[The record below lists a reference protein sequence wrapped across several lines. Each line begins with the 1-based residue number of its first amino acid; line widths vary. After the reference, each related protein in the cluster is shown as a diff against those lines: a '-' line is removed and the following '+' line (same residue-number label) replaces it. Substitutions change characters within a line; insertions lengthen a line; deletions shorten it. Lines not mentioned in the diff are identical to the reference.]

1 MCCGPS
7 TCGCVPTWARR
18 RLASAC
24 DACVD
29 ACADTVDRA
38 ARCVEPFMCMGAA
51 MLVLADAWLF
61 FSGPV
66 LRGAGRGGGPA
77 GAAAVALHGAFAAWL
92 LGNVLLNHALCT
104 FSTPGTT
111 KEEDMQEL
119 SAAWAPGW
127 RWCDACARH
136 KPPMAHHCSVC
147 RKCVLKMDH
156 HCVWMANCIGFNNY
170 RFFFLYV
177 WWMWV
182 GCAYSASMTFFDG
195 RRRYRVPKQWIDAD
209 FFGFFLMILA
219 ASAWLGLSI
228 LLAWHVYLIV
238 SGSGTIDTM
247 MSSSRGADKNS
258 ASAPA
263 RHSNPYDLGPAA
275 NWREAFDVSGPL
287 WWLTWMLPTVRR
299 KKGSGLRLPTSH
311 KDGHDAAGAGASLV

>member
-111 KEEDMQEL
+111 KEEDMQVGQKRGGEGL
-119 SAAWAPGW
+119 IGGSEGVGQTGEMGWFGCMSGGRGGCKGGGGSVAVMHQSATGTEVHVDAWPN
-127 RWCDACARH
+127 ARMNAER
-136 KPPMAHHCSVC
+136 MAE
-147 RKCVLKMDH
+147 R
-156 HCVWMANCIGFNNY
+156 
-170 RFFFLYV
+170 
-177 WWMWV
+177 
-182 GCAYSASMTFFDG
+182 
-195 RRRYRVPKQWIDAD
+195 AD
-209 FFGFFLMILA
+209 
-219 ASAWLGLSI
+219 
-228 LLAWHVYLIV
+228 
-238 SGSGTIDTM
+238 
-247 MSSSRGADKNS
+247 
-258 ASAPA
+258 
-263 RHSNPYDLGPAA
+263 
-275 NWREAFDVSGPL
+275 EC
-287 WWLTWMLPTVRR
+287 
-299 KKGSGLRLPTSH
+299 
-311 KDGHDAAGAGASLV
+311 